1 MRTKRLESEKSIS
14 RRMVHIS
21 MSGEHFNIMEPYL
34 KVRMEQQK
42 ADALLSLYNHKT
54 RNLRLTKVFGDNR
67 VRAGS
72 MLVVNLNLGDV
83 SLQNFMLVET
93 CKHTYKENE
102 HWMDITLRG
111 GEFIA

>member
-1 MRTKRLESEKSIS
+1 M
-14 RRMVHIS
+14 
-21 MSGEHFNIMEPYL
+21 
-34 KVRMEQQK
+34 
-42 ADALLSLYNHKT
+42 
-54 RNLRLTKVFGDNR
+54 FGDNR